1 MENQM
6 QTGKPKP
13 PRPTNDD
20 RGSLPLAMVV
30 TVFCIVLSMLALSGL
45 VLQATRARASEA
57 ADLSQAASD
66 SGVAVAAQKMA
77 AAKQGLCEI
86 PYAAPDTF
94 EPAPGDT
101 KAGFRWWVD
110 KTNIAQGH
118 VRVIVE
124 SNSGNPTAT
133 EGTSASLG
141 YQWDAESQRWRI
153 DSRKGN
159 ETYPYPET
167 GNYFRPTTP
176 ARFSSVPD
184 NRGMGVT
191 LTPSIA
197 NDLGNKHPDFNDAI
211 LTDGRYVWLA
221 GEYVQANGANDTSST
236 SAIVKFDTQT
246 GEVVPG
252 FSVVFGTPATD
263 YLNSMIFVGD
273 DIVIGGKFQQVNGV
287 WRSRIAK
294 INKDT
299 GAVISG
305 FNEGTYVSTPYGP
318 NFSIYALAYDEP
330 NNRIYAGGTFTGWV
344 RAGGTTTADK
354 FAAIDGTT
362 GLLVAPGVQ
371 GDPDFT
377 QAVER
382 LAVTPNG
389 VVIAGGQLY
398 DTGNALYRK
407 LVTIAPNGTVTDTG
421 MDVTRGGYTGIL
433 RDLAVDPDHPDQI
446 VAGFGYASAGNEIA
460 TPEMVRMFRVSD
472 GATLWTRPTGHD
484 VHTVAWLDGLVYANV
499 HNGTNFGDPTTRL
512 FALNDST
519 GTQNMAFKPTFPV
532 WDHVDNSNF
541 WGASKIAVAEGGL
554 VAFGAFNNVSG
565 QSVSNFAWF
574 PNNGGC

>member
-1 MENQM
+1 METN
-6 QTGKPKP
+6 GNPRP
-13 PRPTNDD
+13 PRTLDD
-20 RGSLPLAMVV
+20 RGSLPLAMVI

-77 AAKQGLCEI
+77 AAKQGLCDV
-86 PYAAPDTF
+86 PYAAPETF

-110 KTNIAQGH
+110 KTEIAKGH
-118 VRVIVE
+118 VRLVVE
-124 SNSGNPTAT
+124 SQSGNPAAPAVQ
-133 EGTSASLG
+133 SSSLG
-141 YQWDAESQRWRI
+141 YQWDAAAQRWRI
-153 DSRKGN
+153 DSRKGD
-159 ETYPYPET
+159 EAYPYPAT
-167 GNYFRPTTP
+167 ANFFRPTTP
-176 ARFSSVPD
+176 ARFSSTPD
-184 NRGMGVT
+184 NKGMGLT
-191 LTPSIA
+191 LTPAVISNLA
-197 NDLGNKHPDFNDAI
+197 NAAPAFTDTI

-221 GEYVQANGANDTSST
+221 GEFTEATGANGTSST
-236 SAIVKFDTQT
+236 SAVVKFDTQT

-252 FSVVFGTPATD
+252 FSVVFGTPSTD

-318 NFSIYALAYDEP
+318 NFSVYALAYDEP
-330 NNRIYAGGTFTGWV
+330 HNRIYAGGTFTGWV
-344 RAGGTTTADK
+344 GATGTTTAHK
-354 FAAIDGTT
+354 FAAVDGTT
-362 GLLVAPGVQ
+362 GLPVAAGVQ

-377 QAVER
+377 ATVER
-382 LAVTPNG
+382 LQVTPNG

-398 DTGNALYRK
+398 NSGDALYRK
-407 LVTIAPNGTVTDTG
+407 LVKIAPNGTVTDTG
-421 MDVTRGGYTGIL
+421 MDVTRGGNTGLL
-433 RDLAVDPDHPDQI
+433 RDLAVDPEHPDQI

-484 VHTVAWLDGLVYANV
+484 VHTVAWLDGLVYANI

-519 GTQNMAFKPTFPV
+519 GTQNMAFKPTFPA
-532 WDHVDNSNF
+532 WTLGDNSNF
-541 WGASKIAVAEGGL
+541 WGASKIAVSEGGL

-565 QSVSNFAWF
+565 QSVNNFAWF